1 MKKSRSI
8 TLAAVCFILIF
19 PFIFSITHPWTKIQ
33 CKKQYIDINTG
44 MIRTQ
49 RYYWFLK
56 YSDTIEPSFLS
67 ELLGA
72 NSAENPQWRIV
83 NTPSFGRRY
92 SPHYSFHS
100 AAAQITHLKLMVSL
114 YNIDERDS
122 RAIARQIIKLWK
134 ENSSDR
140 KADEYLREINV
151 QYGKD

>member
-1 MKKSRSI
+1 MFS
-8 TLAAVCFILIF
+8 FI
-19 PFIFSITHPWTKIQ
+19 HPWTKIQ
-33 CKKQYIDINTG
+33 CMKQYIDINAG

-56 YSDTIEPSFLS
+56 YSDKIEPSFLS
-67 ELLGA
+67 DLLGA
-72 NSAENPQWRIV
+72 DLAENPQWRIV
-83 NTPSFGRRY
+83 NTLSFGRRY

-114 YNIDERDS
+114 HNIDEDDS
-122 RAIARQIIKLWK
+122 KTIARQIIKLWK
-134 ENSSDR
+134 ENTSDR